1 MGYEKQSIMNDAQ
14 LKDLV
19 RSWKDFPT
27 KGILFKDMNPLLNDP
42 DSLNYLDDKLYKTC
56 TNVQM
61 NKIAAIESRGFI
73 IGSLLAK
80 SLNKGLILIRKEGKL
95 PGPTIKQSY
104 DIEYGTGIMEI
115 QNDAILEGEKI
126 LIVDDLL
133 ATGGTA
139 IAAASL
145 VEKLGGTVV
154 GFVFIICLNYLEG
167 MNKLRNH
174 GYNVSCILEYY

>member
-1 MGYEKQSIMNDAQ
+1 MNDAQ
-14 LKDLV
+14 FKNLV

-27 KGILFKDMNPLLNDP
+27 KGISFKDINPLLSTP
-42 DSLNYLDDKLYKTC
+42 DSLNYLDEKLYKMC

-104 DIEYGTGIMEI
+104 NIEYGTRNMEI
-115 QNDAILEGEKI
+115 QNDAILDGEKI

-133 ATGGTA
+133 ATGGSA

-145 VEKLGGTVV
+145 VERLDGAVV

-167 MNKLRNH
+167 MNNLRNH
-174 GYNVSCILEYY
+174 GYNVNCILEYY

>member
-1 MGYEKQSIMNDAQ
+1 MNDAQ
-14 LKDLV
+14 FKNLV

-27 KGILFKDMNPLLNDP
+27 NGISFKDINPLLSTP
-42 DSLNYLDDKLYKTC
+42 DSLNYLDEKLYKMC
-56 TNVQM
+56 TNVQV

-95 PGPTIKQSY
+95 PGPTIKESY
-104 DIEYGTGIMEI
+104 DIEYGTRIMEI
-115 QNDAILEGEKI
+115 QNDAILDGEKI

-133 ATGGTA
+133 ATGGSA

-174 GYNVSCILEYY
+174 GYNANCILEYY

>member
-1 MGYEKQSIMNDAQ
+1 MNDAQ
-14 LKDLV
+14 FKNLV

-27 KGILFKDMNPLLNDP
+27 KGISFKDINPLLSTP
-42 DSLNYLDDKLYKTC
+42 DSLNYLNEKLYKMC

-80 SLNKGLILIRKEGKL
+80 SLNNVLILIRKEGKL
-95 PGPTIKQSY
+95 PGPTLKQSY
-104 DIEYGTGIMEI
+104 DIEYGTRIMEI
-115 QNDAILEGEKI
+115 QNDAILDGEKI

-133 ATGGTA
+133 ATGGSA

-145 VEKLGGTVV
+145 VERLGGAVV

-174 GYNVSCILEYY
+174 GYNVNCILEYY

>member
-1 MGYEKQSIMNDAQ
+1 MNDAQ
-14 LKDLV
+14 FKALV

-27 KGILFKDMNPLLNDP
+27 KGISFKDINPLLSTP
-42 DSLNYLDDKLYKTC
+42 DSLNYLNEKLYKMC

-95 PGPTIKQSY
+95 PGPIIKQSY
-104 DIEYGTGIMEI
+104 DIEYGTRIMEI
-115 QNDAILEGEKI
+115 QNDAILDGEKI

-133 ATGGTA
+133 ATGGSA

-154 GFVFIICLNYLEG
+154 GFVFVICLNYLEG

-174 GYNVSCILEYY
+174 GYNFNCILEYY

>member
-1 MGYEKQSIMNDAQ
+1 MNDAQ
-14 LKDLV
+14 FKNLV

-27 KGILFKDMNPLLNDP
+27 KGISFKDINPLLSTP
-42 DSLNYLDDKLYKTC
+42 DSLNYLDEKLYKMC
-56 TNVQM
+56 TNVKI

-73 IGSLLAK
+73 IVSLLAK

-104 DIEYGTGIMEI
+104 NIEYGTRNMEI
-115 QNDAILEGEKI
+115 QNDAILDGEKI

-133 ATGGTA
+133 ATGGSA

-145 VEKLGGTVV
+145 VERLGGAVV

-167 MNKLRNH
+167 MNNLRNH
-174 GYNVSCILEYY
+174 GYNVNCILEYY

>member
-1 MGYEKQSIMNDAQ
+1 MNDAQ
-14 LKDLV
+14 FKNLV

-27 KGILFKDMNPLLNDP
+27 KGISFKDINPLLSTP
-42 DSLNYLDDKLYKTC
+42 DSLNYLNEKLYKMC

-95 PGPTIKQSY
+95 PGPTIKESY
-104 DIEYGTGIMEI
+104 NIEYGTRNMEI
-115 QNDAILEGEKI
+115 QNDAILDGEKI

-139 IAAASL
+139 IASASL
-145 VEKLGGTVV
+145 VEKLGGAVV

-167 MNKLRNH
+167 MNELRNH
-174 GYNVSCILEYY
+174 GYNVNCILEYY

>member
-1 MGYEKQSIMNDAQ
+1 
-14 LKDLV
+14 
-19 RSWKDFPT
+19 
-27 KGILFKDMNPLLNDP
+27 
-42 DSLNYLDDKLYKTC
+42 LNYLDEKLYKMC
-56 TNVQM
+56 TNVQV

-104 DIEYGTGIMEI
+104 NIEYGTRNMEI

-133 ATGGTA
+133 ATAGTA
-139 IAAASL
+139 IASASL
-145 VEKLGGTVV
+145 VEKLGGAVV

-174 GYNVSCILEYY
+174 GYNVNCILEYY

>member
-1 MGYEKQSIMNDAQ
+1 MNDAQ
-14 LKDLV
+14 FKNLV

-27 KGILFKDMNPLLNDP
+27 KGISFKDINPLLSTP
-42 DSLNYLDDKLYKTC
+42 DSLNYLNEKLYKMC

-104 DIEYGTGIMEI
+104 NIEYGTRIMEI
-115 QNDAILEGEKI
+115 QNDAILDGEKI

-133 ATGGTA
+133 ATGGSA
-139 IAAASL
+139 IASASL
-145 VEKLGGTVV
+145 VERLGGAVV

-174 GYNVSCILEYY
+174 GYNINCILEYY

>member
-1 MGYEKQSIMNDAQ
+1 MNDAQ
-14 LKDLV
+14 FKNLV

-27 KGILFKDMNPLLNDP
+27 KGISFKDINPLLSTP
-42 DSLNYLDDKLYKTC
+42 DSLNYLNEKLYKMC
-56 TNVQM
+56 THVQM

-104 DIEYGTGIMEI
+104 DIEYGTRIMEI
-115 QNDAILEGEKI
+115 QNDAILDGEKI

-133 ATGGTA
+133 ATGGSA
-139 IAAASL
+139 IASASL
-145 VEKLGGTVV
+145 VERLGGAVV

-174 GYNVSCILEYY
+174 GYNINCILEYY

>member
-1 MGYEKQSIMNDAQ
+1 MNDAQ
-14 LKDLV
+14 FKNLV

-27 KGILFKDMNPLLNDP
+27 KGISFKDINPLLSTP
-42 DSLNYLDDKLYKTC
+42 DSLNYLNEKLYKMC

-80 SLNKGLILIRKEGKL
+80 SLNKGLILVRKEGKL

-104 DIEYGTGIMEI
+104 DIEYGTRIMEI
-115 QNDAILEGEKI
+115 QNDSILDREKI

-133 ATGGTA
+133 ATGGSA

-145 VEKLGGTVV
+145 VERLGGIVV

-174 GYNVSCILEYY
+174 GYNVNCILEYY